1 MVGRPVR
8 PVRPSRKKESLP
20 SVTNSAKKNVH
31 VRPSR
36 LSMVRPSRPS
46 VPSVHVRPSRPSL
59 TNSARKNVHVHQKP
73 CADQRCEE
81 ECLECHTLEILGETR
96 ARLTQT
102 GTSFLLRFRNGPVAA
117 VAGHELTSCGATA
130 VRSPRPAGLC
140 QSLESK
146 RPFDGGPKSSQSRGN
161 QMGFG
166 GYSGGIRMKLGVI
179 R

>member
-1 MVGRPVR
+1 MSMSVR
-8 PVRPSRKKESLP
+8 NLAV
-20 SVTNSAKKNVH
+20 
-31 VRPSR
+31 
-36 LSMVRPSRPS
+36 
-46 VPSVHVRPSRPSL
+46 
-59 TNSARKNVHVHQKP
+59 
-73 CADQRCEE
+73 ADQRCEE

-102 GTSFLLRFRNGPVAA
+102 GTSFLLRFQNGPVAA

-166 GYSGGIRMKLGVI
+166 RYSGGIRMKVEVT